1 MPRRARPPETQRS
14 EHWLRVVVN
23 QRRANFDGKV
33 RSAFGWPSAEKIEWR
48 SPIQEDAYAEYYDDA
63 FLQRLGLHDLPV
75 PLKRFWPPSGPRWD
89 GLARTESGKILL
101 LEAKAYI
108 EEAVD
113 YRSPAGSASLK
124 LITRSLA
131 DAKRAFGARPE
142 AGWDAPFYQY
152 ANRLAHLHFLAGLN
166 KVDAYLLF
174 VYFADAQDVPRPCAA
189 QQWEGAIRLVAK
201 CLGIEA
207 HKYRDR
213 VAHLVCRADGSV

>member
-23 QRRANFDGKV
+23 QRQGDFDSKV
-33 RSAFGWPSAEKIEWR
+33 RSIFGWPPAEKIEWR
-48 SPIQEDAYAEYYDDA
+48 SPVQEDAYAEYYDDA
-63 FLQRLGLHDLPV
+63 FLERLGLRNLPT
-75 PLKRFWPPSGPRWD
+75 PLKRFWPPGGPRWD
-89 GLARTESGKILL
+89 GLARTESGKVLL
-101 LEAKAYI
+101 VEAKAYI

-113 YRSPAGSASLK
+113 YRSRAGSDSLK

-131 DAKRAFGARPE
+131 DAKKAFGARPE
-142 AGWDAPFYQY
+142 ASWDAPFYQY

-166 KVDAYLLF
+166 NVDAYLLF

-189 QQWEGAIRLVAK
+189 QHWEGAIRLVAK
-201 CLGIEA
+201 CLGIES
-207 HKYRDR
+207 HKYRNR